1 MECLK
6 YISQSMMHCC
16 YIDLMSV
23 FHNDPILIWGGVA
36 STQILLQ
43 FVSSFMV
50 LKVDKYVHVRDAYKV
65 LANIIP
71 NWEAVLNYYGN
82 TAEL

>member
-1 MECLK
+1 
-6 YISQSMMHCC
+6 
-16 YIDLMSV
+16 
-23 FHNDPILIWGGVA
+23 
-36 STQILLQ
+36 
-43 FVSSFMV
+43 MV